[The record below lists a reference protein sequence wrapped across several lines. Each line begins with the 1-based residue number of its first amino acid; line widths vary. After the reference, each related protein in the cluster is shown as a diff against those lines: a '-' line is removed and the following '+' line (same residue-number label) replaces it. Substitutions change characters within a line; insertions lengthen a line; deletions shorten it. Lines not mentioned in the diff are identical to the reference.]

1 MKYFTPII
9 ILLLMQHQCS
19 SFSSANL
26 SSNSNLSIELDTN
39 AIALDDSVSNAMLLN
54 CNLWLNSWK
63 GGLML
68 DSFVFA
74 DSYTLPLLTWW
85 EKFDVLDDTLFLY
98 HDMLYYSPNGL
109 NALDLYSSHII
120 LSKHNKMIHAI
131 LDVDAKVYLIDTRH
145 KQRMTILQCGS
156 LESIDDGFWLSDS
169 MAVFVG
175 SETFLDNG
183 NQTYRPYILLVNV
196 FNRSAS
202 EFQYD
207 NVFSNTNENF
217 LKQKF
222 PWISFDY

>member
-1 MKYFTPII
+1 MKKII
-9 ILLLMQHQCS
+9 
-19 SFSSANL
+19 
-26 SSNSNLSIELDTN
+26 
-39 AIALDDSVSNAMLLN
+39 LN
-54 CNLWLNSWK
+54 CNLWLNSWD

-85 EKFDVLDDTLFLY
+85 EKFDVLDDTPFLY

-202 EFQYD
+202 EFQY
-207 NVFSNTNENF
+207 NKVFSNTNENF